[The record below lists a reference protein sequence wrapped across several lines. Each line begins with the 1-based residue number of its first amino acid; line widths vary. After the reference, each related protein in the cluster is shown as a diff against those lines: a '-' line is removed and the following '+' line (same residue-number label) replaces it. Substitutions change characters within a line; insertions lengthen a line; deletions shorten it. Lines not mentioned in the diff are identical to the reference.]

1 MKLIINLI
9 NQNKTINCF
18 ALSTIFV
25 LTIVFN
31 ITLGARMGYDKIY
44 QDVGKSDILAVYEGN
59 VACPYTSLVPE
70 RFGPLI
76 SKVPHVLDVAAEI
89 RQRYSFEKH
98 TNLTLS
104 AMKPDKLLKFKDL
117 NKGLDVKQK
126 EFKAFKNNPR
136 GALVG
141 KKIFRM
147 YGWKKGETV
156 KAYGLEFKIDGVFE
170 KPLSVYESMIF
181 LHKSYLQQLTS
192 KTGFATTFLVKTDL
206 TDPDEL
212 HSLMKRIEK
221 LCKDNPSRI
230 SCRPEDELWQAIQS
244 SQGNLGGIITGLA
257 LSLGIL
263 IIVLHIN
270 NAFFILRYKW
280 RSIKKLKADG
290 FSKKNVISII
300 FSETALLLSVAG
312 ISASVIIYL
321 SLFKFTIY
329 VGKDLFHPPI
339 FINLTVLLAGISLSL
354 AAAMIASASIIP
366 VTMNIYD
373 K

>member
-9 NQNKTINCF
+9 KQNKKINCF

-31 ITLGARMGYDKIY
+31 ITLGVRMGYDKIY
-44 QDVGKSDILAVYEGN
+44 QDVGKSDILSVYEGN
-59 VACPYTSLVPE
+59 VACPYTSMVPE
-70 RFGPLI
+70 KFGPII

-104 AMKPDKLLKFKDL
+104 AMEPDKLLKFKDL
-117 NKGLDVKQK
+117 DLDQQ
-126 EFKAFKNNPR
+126 EFEAFKNNPQA
-136 GALVG
+136 ALVG

-147 YGWKKGETV
+147 YGWREGETV
-156 KAYGLEFKIDGVFE
+156 KAYGLEFKIAGVFE

-192 KTGFATTFLVKTDL
+192 KTGFTTTFLVKTDL
-206 TDPDEL
+206 TDPDAL
-212 HSLMKRIEK
+212 HSLMKRIED
-221 LCKDNPSRI
+221 LCKDNPSKI
-230 SCRPEDELWQAIQS
+230 SCRTEDELWQAIQS
-244 SQGNLGGIITGLA
+244 SQGNLGSIITGLA
-257 LSLGIL
+257 VSLGML

-270 NAFFILRYKW
+270 NAFFTLRHKL
-280 RSIKKLKADG
+280 RSIEKLKADG
-290 FSKKNVISII
+290 FSKKSVLSII
-300 FSETALLLSVAG
+300 FSETALLLSLAG
-312 ISASVIIYL
+312 ISASAIIYL

-339 FINLTVLLAGISLSL
+339 FINVKVLLAGILLSL
-354 AAAMIASASIIP
+354 TAALIAAASTIP
-366 VTMNIYD
+366 LTRNIYD
-373 K
+373 QSNQ

>member
-1 MKLIINLI
+1 
-9 NQNKTINCF
+9 
-18 ALSTIFV
+18 
-25 LTIVFN
+25 
-31 ITLGARMGYDKIY
+31 MGYDKIY

-70 RFGPLI
+70 KFGPII

-104 AMKPDKLLKFKDL
+104 AMEPDKLLKFKDL
-117 NKGLDVKQK
+117 NKGLDIDQK
-126 EFKAFKNNPR
+126 EFEAFKNNPL

-147 YGWKKGETV
+147 YSWKKGQTV
-156 KAYGLEFKIDGVFE
+156 KAYGLEFKIAGVFE

-206 TDPDEL
+206 TNPAAL
-212 HSLMKRIEK
+212 HSLMKKIEE
-221 LCKDNPSRI
+221 LCKDNPSKI

-244 SQGNLGGIITGLA
+244 SQGNLGSIITGLA
-257 LSLGIL
+257 VSLGIL

-270 NAFFILRYKW
+270 NAFLTFRHKL
-280 RSIKKLKADG
+280 RSIGKLKADG

-300 FSETALLLSVAG
+300 FSETALLLSMAG

-321 SLFKFTIY
+321 ALFKFTIY

-339 FINLTVLLAGISLSL
+339 FINVKVLLAGVLLSL
-354 AAAMIASASIIP
+354 TAALIAAASIIP
-366 VTMNIYD
+366 VSMNIYD
-373 K
+373 QSNQ